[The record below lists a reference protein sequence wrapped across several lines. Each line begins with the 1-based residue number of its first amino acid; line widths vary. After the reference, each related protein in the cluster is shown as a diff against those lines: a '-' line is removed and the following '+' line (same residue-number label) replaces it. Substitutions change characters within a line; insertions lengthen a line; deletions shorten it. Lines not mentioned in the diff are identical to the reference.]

1 MISKALVFLKNQL
14 NAHLNV
20 KSGTLHGT
28 AEEVVVF
35 VDDDKMDPINFKV
48 QAVSALLI
56 NIEEEKTLRD
66 PDRYAC
72 RSTDGDP
79 QKTQPDI
86 RLNLY
91 VLFAVRFKQ
100 YEDGLSNLSLIIRYF
115 QQHRVFNHQ
124 NAPELSDDIEQLV
137 MELIT
142 LPLPEQN
149 DLWNALRTTYH
160 PSVLYKVKM
169 VVIRDEEVVA
179 TPTVNKTDRQIGASS

>member
-1 MISKALVFLKNQL
+1 MLSEVLVFLKNQL
-14 NAHLNV
+14 NAHLSA
-20 KSGTLHGT
+20 KSGPLDGA
-28 AEEVVVF
+28 AEELVVF

-48 QAVSALLI
+48 NAVSVLLI

-66 PDRYAC
+66 PDRYA
-72 RSTDGDP
+72 RQLPDGDP
-79 QKTQPDI
+79 QKAQPDI

-100 YEDGLSNLSLIIRYF
+100 YQDGLSNLSLIIRYF
-115 QQHRVFNHQ
+115 QSHRVFNHQ

-142 LPLPEQN
+142 LPLSEQN
-149 DLWNALRTTYH
+149 DLWSALRTTYH

-169 VVIRDEEVVA
+169 VIIRDEDVVA
-179 TPTVNKTDRQIGASS
+179 TPVIKEGVRQIGAS